1 MRGILKAQP
10 EKNIFAG
17 LQHNRRSISGA
28 GVAIRWSRIEASRA
42 STPKMQ
48 GSRYS
53 TRSIRC
59 GHSRRQ
65 IVRRD
70 LFDAEGLREV
80 PDEVSDT
87 FRLLPVPDGRCR

>member
-1 MRGILKAQP
+1 
-10 EKNIFAG
+10 
-17 LQHNRRSISGA
+17 
-28 GVAIRWSRIEASRA
+28 
-42 STPKMQ
+42 MQ

-87 FRLLPVPDGRCR
+87 FRLLPVPDGRYR